1 MGALNTDPMYNCC
14 SCGIQT
20 AVPQSSPGATQMSD
34 QNEVSVEELKQMCD
48 RAGLGMSDQEVEEL
62 KPVYDLY
69 AAYARQLH
77 TIDLGATEM
86 IVEYHPD
93 WPGREE

>member
-1 MGALNTDPMYNCC
+1 
-14 SCGIQT
+14 
-20 AVPQSSPGATQMSD
+20 MSD
-34 QNEVSVEELKQMCD
+34 PNDVSIEQLKQMAEL
-48 RAGLGMSDQEVEEL
+48 AGLGMSDQEVEDL
-62 KPVYDLY
+62 KPDYDLY

-93 WPGREE
+93 WPDSSRR